1 RTPGAGASISTPIAE
16 KMAAV
21 ARVSSPSR
29 NPSMR
34 EVPSASADSMIAR
47 WEMDLSPGMASSPRR
62 GWPGWAS
69 QVAASAAPTSRP
81 GIAGIQ
87 GGEEAAV
94 LDGVA
99 DADAQAL
106 RQAVAAHR
114 ARHHVPV
121 KQTGFDRVG
130 SGDVAEIHQQEVGLR
145 R

>member
-29 NPSMR
+29 KPSMR
-34 EVPSASADSMIAR
+34 DVPSASADSMIAR

-62 GWPGWAS
+62 GWPRCAS
-69 QVAASAAPTSRP
+69 QVAASAAPASGP

-99 DADAQAL
+99 DTDAQAL
-106 RQAVAAHR
+106 RQAVTAHR
-114 ARHHVPV
+114 TRHHVPA
-121 KQTGFDRVG
+121 QQPGLDRAG
-130 SGDVAEIHQQEVGLR
+130 S
-145 R
+145 